1 MGIQKPNSGKVL
13 VDNKSI
19 EIQSIVGKKIGY
31 VSQNIYI
38 SPDTI
43 RRNIAFG
50 IPEEEIDDDIMNH
63 VIKKCSL
70 EKFIQSLEFGM
81 DTHIGEGGSLIS
93 GGQKQRIGIAR
104 ALYNKP
110 EVLIFDEA
118 TSALDVDI
126 EKEILREIQNLKK
139 DFTLI
144 FITHRE
150 SALKF
155 CDEKYLLKNKKLEK
169 N

>member
-1 MGIQKPNSGKVL
+1 MLIGK
-13 VDNKSI
+13 
-19 EIQSIVGKKIGY
+19 KKIGY
-31 VSQNIYI
+31 VSQSIFI
-38 SPDTI
+38 SPDSI
-43 RRNIAFG
+43 KKNIAFG
-50 IPEEEIDDDIMNH
+50 IPEDEINDDLMNY

-70 EKFIQSLEFGM
+70 EKFINSLEFGLN
-81 DTHIGEGGSLIS
+81 TQIGEGGSLIS

-118 TSALDVDI
+118 TSALDLEI
-126 EKEILREIQNLKK
+126 EKEILDEILNLKK

-150 SALKF
+150 SSLRF
-155 CDEKYLLKNKKLEK
+155 CDEKYLLKNKKLVK

>member
-1 MGIQKPNSGKVL
+1 
-13 VDNKSI
+13 
-19 EIQSIVGKKIGY
+19 
-31 VSQNIYI
+31 
-38 SPDTI
+38 
-43 RRNIAFG
+43 
-50 IPEEEIDDDIMNH
+50 
-63 VIKKCSL
+63 
-70 EKFIQSLEFGM
+70 M

-150 SALKF
+150 SAPKF